1 MALNEF
7 SQTGSDLP
15 NLTESGRKITRMALH
30 QQVAEQLR
38 EMIIS
43 GNLAPGARIGERELC
58 DILHVSR
65 TPMREA
71 LKLLATERLVEIR
84 PNHGATVAP
93 LIRREIGDLFE
104 AIAGI
109 ERLGAELAATRMS
122 RGDIERLKA
131 HQQKIEVHNA
141 DGDLLSY
148 SKENRAYHLAIM
160 NSSGNSILVELHEH
174 LLRRAD
180 RARLVALGKSG
191 RWASSIVEHREI
203 LDLLQSRDGAAA
215 GIALREHVLATGR
228 AIDERLA
235 EAETKT

>member
-1 MALNEF
+1 
-7 SQTGSDLP
+7 
-15 NLTESGRKITRMALH
+15 MALH

-43 GNLAPGARIGERELC
+43 GKLAPGMRIGERELC

-93 LIRREIGDLFE
+93 LIRQEINELFE
-104 AIAGI
+104 AIAGL
-109 ERLGAELAATRMS
+109 ERLGAELAAVRMS
-122 RGDIERLKA
+122 RGDLERLRA
-131 HQQKIEVHNA
+131 HQKKIEAYNS

-148 SKENRAYHLAIM
+148 SNENRTYHLAIM
-160 NSSGNSILVELHEH
+160 NSSGNSILVELHKH

-180 RARLVALGKSG
+180 RARFMALGKSG
-191 RWASSIVEHREI
+191 RWASSIREHREI
-203 LDLLQSRDGAAA
+203 LDFLQNRDGTAA

-235 EAETKT
+235 EAETKSEPKE